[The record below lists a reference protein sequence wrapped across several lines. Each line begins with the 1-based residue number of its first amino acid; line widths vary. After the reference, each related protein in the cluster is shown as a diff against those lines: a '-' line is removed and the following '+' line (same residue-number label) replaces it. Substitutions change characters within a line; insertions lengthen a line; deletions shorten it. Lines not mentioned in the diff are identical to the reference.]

1 MPYYISQPKAT
12 YLKKSFCVE
21 PLPNEIQQT
30 LNATECL
37 TVYDYD
43 TAKAITCFLRNID
56 RHDGPQDLIR
66 NLQDIVA
73 HLGRPGNILM
83 PRYIIPYQMG
93 LPSKPKTMIPI

>member
-12 YLKKSFCVE
+12 HLKKSFCVE

-56 RHDGPQDLIR
+56 INDSPQTLVLRLANIVS
-66 NLQDIVA
+66 NLNNVNNISTPYYQIEYK
-73 HLGRPGNILM
+73 LGINSRKKLVTSI
-83 PRYIIPYQMG
+83 
-93 LPSKPKTMIPI
+93 